1 LSWCVGNAEC
11 LPFDDGIAD
20 FVTIAFGLRNVTD
33 RQAAIAEAHR
43 VLRPG
48 GRFLCLEFSQVR
60 SSTLQRVY
68 DAWSF
73 NALPLMGRLVAG
85 DADSYRYLAESIR
98 TFPTPEVLADM
109 FASAGFAQIRVRSLS
124 AGIACIHSGWKLD

>member
-1 LSWCVGNAEC
+1 MG
-11 LPFDDGIAD
+11 PRII
-20 FVTIAFGLRNVTD
+20 VTIAFGLRNITD

-43 VLRPG
+43 ILKPG

-60 SSTLQRVY
+60 SGTLQRAY

-73 NALPLMGRLVAG
+73 NALPLIGRLVAG
-85 DADSYRYLAESIR
+85 DAESYRYLAESDPD
-98 TFPTPEVLADM
+98 FSAPEILADM
-109 FASAGFAQIRVRSLS
+109 FASAGFAQIRVRNLS